1 MLVLGAVFRKYQD
14 FESIRLAMCVVMAKV
29 IQATPDVGKELEIFD
44 ASSNDILHALEQ
56 LLQIEAAEKAKL
68 AEKFDRGIN
77 GFANLVEAGPV
88 EILSDAGPALVGDII
103 DAANKLTEEE
113 YEKLKEGVIKLHMPD
128 KPSAEDE
135 NDVASAI
142 EEAGREEEGPNGW
155 SANS

>member
-1 MLVLGAVFRKYQD
+1 MDSKNN
-14 FESIRLAMCVVMAKV
+14 
-29 IQATPDVGKELEIFD
+29 
-44 ASSNDILHALEQ
+44 SSDL
-56 LLQIEAAEKAKL
+56 
-68 AEKFDRGIN
+68 IN